1 MPLIA
6 AVIFEKYILKNIFI
20 YQSLSN
26 GAVFVKWNF
35 NELYK
40 ALNEKTREEKECKID
55 SPILSIVC
63 EVLIYTK

>member
-6 AVIFEKYILKNIFI
+6 AVNSKNIFI

-26 GAVFVKWNF
+26 HAVFVKWNF

-55 SPILSIVC
+55 SPILS
-63 EVLIYTK
+63 YAKY